1 MCAQVNF
8 DIAVLILFK
17 HVKDHHPQNLFLLL
31 NGFCCVFF
39 CLFFSFCFVCFVV
52 VVCLVLVLGGGGE
65 YIIIYAFE

>member
-31 NGFCCVFF
+31 HGCCCCVGFF
-39 CLFFSFCFVCFVV
+39 VLFLVFVLFVV
-52 VVCLVLVLGGGGE
+52 LLFVFGGWG
-65 YIIIYAFE
+65 